1 MTQGRLLVIT
11 AVCTSFF
18 AALTSDAVA
27 KTGVAGD
34 YRCKPYKARNA
45 LIPSVYGVKLKSNGR
60 YAFTYYG
67 ANGGTTS
74 GAFSRSG
81 SKLTFSSGPLKGKT
95 ATFHGPG
102 GSGLFKYK
110 AELVFASFINDAGK
124 QSCRR

>member
-11 AVCTSFF
+11 AMCASFF
-18 AALTSDAVA
+18 AAPASDAIA

-45 LIPSVYGVKLKSNGR
+45 LIPSIYGVKLKSNGR

-67 ANGGTTS
+67 ANGGTTP
-74 GAFSRSG
+74 GAFSKSG
-81 SKLTFSSGPLKGKT
+81 NKVKFSSGPLKGRT

-102 GSGLFKYK
+102 GSGLYQYK
-110 AELVFASFINDAGK
+110 AELVFASWINGEGK

>member
-1 MTQGRLLVIT
+1 MSKGRLMVVA
-11 AVCTSFF
+11 AVF
-18 AALTSDAVA
+18 ASLFAVPASDAVA

-34 YRCKPYKARNA
+34 YRCKPYKARNS
-45 LIPSVYGVKLKSNGR
+45 LIASIYGVKLKSNGR

-74 GAFSRSG
+74 GAFSKTG
-81 SKLTFSSGPLKGKT
+81 NKVKFSSGPLKGKT

-102 GSGLFKYK
+102 GSGLFQYK
-110 AELVFASFINDAGK
+110 AELVFSSFINDAGK